1 MLSWTLIVCIVALVL
16 LGWFWQASLSV
27 RERANQAAQD
37 ACARMQLQFLDGTVA
52 FASLR
57 LTRNETGR
65 ITLRRTYVFDYTA
78 GSVERR
84 QGFVVMLGQRIEH
97 IGFERDGESGPAQ
110 RHFIPERRDSAV
122 SHDSNVLNLED
133 WRRRRIVHPEHR
145 PPKSADPGKPSE
157 DSSKDNGW

>member
-1 MLSWTLIVCIVALVL
+1 MLSWTLTVCIFALVL
-16 LGWFWQASLSV
+16 LGWFWQTSLGV

-52 FASLR
+52 FARLR
-57 LTRNETGR
+57 LARNESGR

-78 GSVERR
+78 SSIERR

-97 IGFERDGESGPAQ
+97 IGFERDNESGTVQ
-110 RHFIPERRDSAV
+110 RHFIPDHSEPAV
-122 SHDSNVLNLED
+122 GHDSNVLNLED
-133 WRRRRIVHPEHR
+133 WRRRRIVHPEQR
-145 PPKSADPGKPSE
+145 PPTSADPRKASE